1 MPMAKI
7 QFDGMDTFVLSM
19 KQVAELPDDV
29 IDEMLNAGADV
40 VVDAQRAEAEKLGK
54 LGGYRNSGQKRDY
67 STGTTARSIKK
78 GKIKLKNGQRVIYV
92 TPTGTRKRGN
102 TTTRNAEVA
111 YENEYGTRTIQAALS
126 ARPTKTARTTP
137 RPHSLWPIENS
148 SNPKTCK
155 GGHNYASVRSEKSPL
170 GAVRGVKP
178 RAGGRAAQLRHADE
192 ARRPHERRRNAQ
204 LLRGRSARG

>member
-1 MPMAKI
+1 MPMAEI
-7 QFDGMDTFVLSM
+7 RFDGMDTFVLSM
-19 KQVAELPDDV
+19 RQVAELPDDV

-54 LGGYRNSGQKRDY
+54 LGGYRNSGQKRNY

-111 YENEYGTRTIQAALS
+111 YENEYGTRTIQARGFIRKANEDS
-126 ARPTKTARTTP
+126 ADDTTTAQFMAYNKFLE
-137 RPHSLWPIENS
+137 SKNL
-148 SNPKTCK
+148 
-155 GGHNYASVRSEKSPL
+155 
-170 GAVRGVKP
+170 
-178 RAGGRAAQLRHADE
+178 
-192 ARRPHERRRNAQ
+192 
-204 LLRGRSARG
+204 

>member
-1 MPMAKI
+1 MSLSSRRSGAGWEMSAVAEI
-7 QFDGMDTFVLSM
+7 RFDGMDTFVLSM

-29 IDEMLNAGADV
+29 INEMLNAGADV

-78 GKIKLKNGQRVIYV
+78 GKIKLKNGRRVIYV

-111 YENEYGTRTIQAALS
+111 YENEYGTRTIQARGFIRKANEDS
-126 ARPTKTARTTP
+126 ADDTTTAQFMAYRKFLE
-137 RPHSLWPIENS
+137 SKNL
-148 SNPKTCK
+148 
-155 GGHNYASVRSEKSPL
+155 
-170 GAVRGVKP
+170 
-178 RAGGRAAQLRHADE
+178 
-192 ARRPHERRRNAQ
+192 
-204 LLRGRSARG
+204 